1 MRAFALLALAGV
13 LSACQQSTPVSIEA
27 AQTVSAAPQ
36 VVAPKVSGRFVDF
49 EDAQKNA
56 LWDKAT
62 AQLAARKLA
71 TPVGDNAVETYLTL
85 KAAVTNG
92 TPEQREAV
100 QAALNDMLPY
110 VLIQT
115 DNALAQNNIPDAMRL
130 TRMINSIDPTAPS
143 LPRLVAT
150 IKERSATPT
159 AAPIPAVQ

>member
-71 TPVGDNAVETYLTL
+71 TPVGDNAVETYLAL
-85 KAAVTNG
+85 KAAAG
-92 TPEQREAV
+92 STPEQREAV

-110 VLIQT
+110 ILIHT
-115 DNALAQNNIPDAMRL
+115 DNALAQNNIPEAMRL

>member
-1 MRAFALLALAGV
+1 MRAFALLALVGV
-13 LSACQQSTPVSIEA
+13 LSACQQSTSIPVEA
-27 AQTVSAAPQ
+27 AQSAVVAP
-36 VVAPKVSGRFVDF
+36 VVAPKVSSRFVDF

-62 AQLAARKLA
+62 AQLTAKKLA

-115 DNALAQNNIPDAMRL
+115 DNALAQNNIPEAMRL

-150 IKERSATPT
+150 IKERSATPI